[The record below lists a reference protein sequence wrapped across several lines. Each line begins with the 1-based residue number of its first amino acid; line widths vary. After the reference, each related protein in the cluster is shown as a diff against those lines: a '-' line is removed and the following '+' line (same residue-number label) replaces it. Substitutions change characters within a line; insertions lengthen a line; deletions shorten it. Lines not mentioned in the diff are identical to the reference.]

1 MFLIGSRF
9 RGKDVFYFYTLYA
22 PQSTLERAEK
32 YHEKEGTHMNKLFSL
47 IFLMIFAVTATFA
60 FAGGIPDDIDSS
72 PQSGSVERSG
82 DSGMT
87 GSMELYNGQ
96 EAVLKLKADTEIGY
110 SWELAGPY
118 DKLVL
123 EFESKESM
131 MPLSE
136 GVLGAEVWTFKAL
149 KPGKTKLTFKYVDP
163 SGESAAGSMNA
174 VFDVLVKEALPGV
187 SGPIMGKQAPYY
199 TAGTVMSLELSGVSR
214 VNPLLSVK
222 KDSGA
227 ILDFDVKP
235 LCYVYHADG
244 THVSVS
250 EIKAGDVVTVNYR
263 YNEKKDTYEAVAIK
277 IE

>member
-1 MFLIGSRF
+1 M
-9 RGKDVFYFYTLYA
+9 K
-22 PQSTLERAEK
+22 
-32 YHEKEGTHMNKLFSL
+32 KLFLL
-47 IFLMIFAVTATFA
+47 ILALLIAANTPA
-60 FAGGIPDDIDSS
+60 FAGGLPDEM
-72 PQSGSVERSG
+72 SGSSSEAVEKTG

-87 GSMELYNGQ
+87 SSMELYNGQ

-136 GVLGAEVWTFKAL
+136 SALGAEVWTFKAL
-149 KPGKTKLTFKYVDP
+149 KPGKTKLMFKYVDP
-163 SGESAAGSMNA
+163 SGESASGSMNA
-174 VFDVLVKEALPGV
+174 VFDVLVKEAMPGA
-187 SGPIMGKQAPYY
+187 SGPFIGKQAPYY
-199 TAGTVMSLELSGVSR
+199 AAGTVLSLELSGVSR
-214 VNPLLSVK
+214 VNPLLSIK
-222 KDSGA
+222 KDNGA

-263 YNEKKDTYEAVAIK
+263 YNEKKDVNEAVVIK